1 MDRRRYVC
9 QDEPS
14 GILHRLLIAGRTK
27 GDELIKAFHDA
38 CKEDLVK
45 DKALLEPYKIA
56 SEYALDTFET
66 NKVVGQMF
74 IDELTR
80 IRKHVDEAHLEFKSA
95 NRHTPDNTPTPSKKP
110 KRAKRATADQDDK
123 MLVAAQKYAEPL
135 EGIILTRD
143 LESVMASYAYTKSN
157 SPHFAFTVA
166 FQQICTIKAKSCK
179 GGIAPSTRAFD
190 EARKITAS
198 FLRVLNRGT
207 DDNYYGSY

>member
-1 MDRRRYVC
+1 M
-9 QDEPS
+9 
-14 GILHRLLIAGRTK
+14 
-27 GDELIKAFHDA
+27 IKAFHDA

-56 SEYALDTFET
+56 SQYALDTFET

-74 IDELTR
+74 TDELKS
-80 IRKHVDEAHLEFKSA
+80 IRDHVDKAHDEFKSA
-95 NRHTPDNTPTPSKKP
+95 NRRTSDTPTPSKKP
-110 KRAKRATADQDDK
+110 KKAKRATADQDDK
-123 MLVAAQKYAEPL
+123 MLAAAQKYAEPL

-179 GGIAPSTRAFD
+179 GGIAPSTREFD